1 MTMNST
7 ISSKNSA
14 DRKGYMNK
22 YLKTLE
28 LDKILQMLAEHA
40 SNAETRR
47 MALALRPDNDLER
60 VRYEC
65 LKTSQALELSV
76 QYGTPP
82 FSDFKDVTS
91 AAARAASGA
100 VISLRDLMD
109 IAVMLRQIK
118 ALADWYSHC
127 ENVETELSY
136 LFSRLQPNDWLL
148 EKLERSIISETEIS
162 DAASPELAAIRRKI
176 NKAGMQLRETLDK
189 MVKNKTTQQYLQE
202 SSVTIRDGRFVLPVK
217 SEYRGQ
223 VSGLIHDTSA
233 TGQTIFI
240 EPMAIVEANNDIR
253 ILEGKEQ
260 EEIERIIRQLC
271 RDCGDYSE
279 ILKENY
285 KVCTELNL
293 YFAKSNLA
301 ARLKC
306 SLPGITDDGVI
317 FLKKARHPLLD
328 RNKAVPIDLSL
339 GEDYQTLIITGPNTG
354 GKTVALKTAGLLSAM
369 VMCGLLIPVA
379 DGSRISLF
387 DHILADI
394 GDSQSIEQNLSTF
407 SSHTNKVIEILGTA
421 DESSLV
427 LLDELGSGTD
437 PVEGAALAVAIIRRL
452 MSSGAK
458 VMVTTHYQ
466 ELKVFAIDSPDVEN
480 ASCEFDIDTL
490 RPTYR
495 LIVGSPGKSNA
506 FAISESL
513 GMPKDIIDDAK
524 SSVSEANSRLED
536 VIGKLEAARLELEH
550 QKDDI
555 SRLKAQTKEHEETIR
570 KEREQLEAAKADEM
584 EKARLRA
591 MTIIEQTKAESNE
604 LLDELEK
611 LRKEKDKKDFSS
623 NVSGMKSRTKQSFN
637 KMYDTA
643 NPVDGRDP
651 NEGYVLPR
659 KLKRGD
665 TVYVVDLQRKGIV
678 SGEPDGSD
686 FVFVQMGVMKT
697 KMNIS
702 RLRLEEPPKVTVGNK
717 PAKKNRNMNKVGVKA
732 ERRGRMELDIRGCAC
747 NDGVYQLDSFIDQAV
762 MSNISTVTII
772 HGKGTGLLRSAV
784 HKRLKSHPS
793 VKSFRLG
800 VFGEGEDGVTVAE
813 LK

>member
-1 MTMNST
+1 
-7 ISSKNSA
+7 
-14 DRKGYMNK
+14 MNK

-28 LDKILQMLAEHA
+28 LDKILDMLAELA
-40 SNAETRR
+40 SNEATRK
-47 MALALRPDNDLER
+47 MALELRPDCDLER

-76 QYGTPP
+76 QFGTPP
-82 FSDFKDVTS
+82 FSNFKDITS
-91 AAARAASGA
+91 TAARAKSGA

-109 IAVMLRQIK
+109 IAAMLRQIK
-118 ALADWYSHC
+118 GLADWYKHC
-127 ENVETELSY
+127 ENIETELSY

-148 EKLERSIISETEIS
+148 EKLERSIISENEIA

-176 NKAGMQLRETLDK
+176 NRAGMQLRETLDK
-189 MVKNKTTQQYLQE
+189 MVKSKTTQQYLQE

-217 SEYRGQ
+217 SEHRGQ
-223 VSGLIHDTSA
+223 ISGLIHDTSA

-253 ILEGKEQ
+253 ILQGKEQ
-260 EEIERIIRQLC
+260 EEIERIICELC
-271 RDCGDYSE
+271 RDCGDYAD
-279 ILKENY
+279 ILAENY

-301 ARLKC
+301 AKLNC
-306 SLPGITDDGVI
+306 SLPEITDDGKI
-317 FLKKARHPLLD
+317 YLKKARHPLID
-328 RNKAVPIDLSL
+328 KNKAVPIELSL
-339 GEDYQTLIITGPNTG
+339 GEEYQTLIITGPNTG

-369 VMCGLLIPVA
+369 TMCGLLIPVA
-379 DGSRISLF
+379 DGSRISVF
-387 DHILADI
+387 SHILADI

-437 PVEGAALAVAIIRRL
+437 PVEGAALAIAVIRRL
-452 MSSGAK
+452 MENGAK
-458 VMVTTHYQ
+458 IMVTTHYQ
-466 ELKVFAIDSPDVEN
+466 ELKVFAIDSPSVQN
-480 ASCEFDIDTL
+480 ASCEFDIATL

-513 GMPKDIIDDAK
+513 GMPSDIIEDAK
-524 SSVSEANSRLED
+524 GRVSDANTRLEE
-536 VIGKLEAARLELEH
+536 VIGKLEASRLELEREKE
-550 QKDDI
+550 QI
-555 SRLKAQTKEHEETIR
+555 TRLRIQAQEHESAVR
-570 KEREQLEAAKADEM
+570 KEREELEAAKSDEL

-604 LLDELEK
+604 LIDELEK

-623 NVSGMKSRTKQSFN
+623 NVSGMKSKAKQSFN
-637 KMYDTA
+637 KMFDTA
-643 NPVDGRDP
+643 NPVDKRDP

-665 TVYVVDLQRKGIV
+665 TVYVVDLQRKGII
-678 SGEPDGSD
+678 SGDPDGSE

-702 RLRLEEPPKVTVGNK
+702 RLRLEEPEKVTYNNKNKSSRKVG
-717 PAKKNRNMNKVGVKA
+717 RVGVKA
-732 ERRGRMELDIRGCAC
+732 ERRGKMELDIRGSAC
-747 NDGVYQLDSFIDQAV
+747 DDGVCEVDAFIDQAV

-772 HGKGTGLLRSAV
+772 HGKGTGLLRKAV
-784 HKRLKSHPS
+784 HQRLRSHPS

-800 VFGEGEDGVTVAE
+800 LFGEGEDGVTVVE

>member
-1 MTMNST
+1 M
-7 ISSKNSA
+7 
-14 DRKGYMNK
+14 DK

-28 LDKILQMLAEHA
+28 LDKILDMLADLT
-40 SNAETRR
+40 SNEETRR
-47 MALALRPDNDLER
+47 MALEVRPDNDLER

-65 LKTSQALELSV
+65 LKTSQAFSLSV
-76 QYGTPP
+76 QFGTPP
-82 FSDFKDVTS
+82 FSNFKDISTV
-91 AAARAASGA
+91 AARAASGA

-109 IAVMLRQIK
+109 IAAMLRQIK

-148 EKLERSIISETEIS
+148 EKLERSIISDNEIA

-176 NKAGMQLRETLDK
+176 NRAGMQLRETLDK
-189 MVKNKTTQQYLQE
+189 MIKNKTTQQYLQE
-202 SSVTIRDGRFVLPVK
+202 SNVTIRDGRFVLPVK

-223 VSGLIHDTSA
+223 VSGLVHDTSA

-271 RDCGDYSE
+271 RDCGDYAE
-279 ILKENY
+279 ILTENY

-301 ARLKC
+301 AKLNC
-306 SLPGITDDGVI
+306 SLPEITDDGKMH
-317 FLKKARHPLLD
+317 LKKARHPLID
-328 RNKAVPIDLSL
+328 KNKAVPVDISL
-339 GEDYQTLIITGPNTG
+339 GEDYQALIITGPNTG
-354 GKTVALKTAGLLSAM
+354 GKTVSLKTAGLLAAM
-369 VMCGLLIPVA
+369 TMCGLLIPCA
-379 DGSRISLF
+379 DGSRISVY

-421 DESSLV
+421 DERSLV

-437 PVEGAALAVAIIRRL
+437 PVEGAALAISIIRRL
-452 MSSGAK
+452 MENGAK
-458 VMVTTHYQ
+458 IMVTTHYQ
-466 ELKVFAIDSPDVEN
+466 ELKVFAIDSSGVEN
-480 ASCEFDIDTL
+480 ASCEFDIETL

-513 GMPKDIIDDAK
+513 GMPSDIIRDAK
-524 SSVSEANSRLED
+524 SRVSEANTRLEE
-536 VIGKLEAARLELEH
+536 VIGKLEASRIELER
-550 QKDDI
+550 QKEEI
-555 SRLKAQTKEHEETIR
+555 SRLRAETATHEEAIR
-570 KEREQLEAAKADEM
+570 REREEIEAAKADEL

-604 LLDELEK
+604 LIDELEK
-611 LRKEKDKKDFSS
+611 LRKEKDKKDFSA
-623 NVSGMKSRTKQSFN
+623 NVSGMKSKTKQSFN

-643 NPVDGRDP
+643 NPVEKRDP
-651 NEGYVLPR
+651 SEGYVLPR
-659 KLKRGD
+659 KLRRGD
-665 TVYVVDLQRKGIV
+665 TVYVVDLQRKGII
-678 SGEPDGSD
+678 SGDPDGSD

-702 RLRLEEPPKVTVGNK
+702 RLRLEEPQKVTVGSK
-717 PAKKNRNMNKVGVKA
+717 PLRPNRKMNKIGVKA
-732 ERRGRMELDIRGCAC
+732 ERRGKMELDIRGCAC
-747 NDGVYQLDSFIDQAV
+747 DDGVYQLDAFIDQAV

-772 HGKGTGLLRSAV
+772 HGKGTGLLRQAV

-800 VFGEGEDGVTVAE
+800 LFGEGEDGVTVAE

>member
-1 MTMNST
+1 M
-7 ISSKNSA
+7 
-14 DRKGYMNK
+14 DK

-28 LDKILQMLAEHA
+28 LDKILDMLAELT
-40 SNAETRR
+40 SNEETRR
-47 MALALRPDNDLER
+47 MALEIRPDNDLER

-65 LKTSQALELSV
+65 LKTSQAFSLSV
-76 QYGTPP
+76 QFGTPP
-82 FSDFKDVTS
+82 FSNFKDISTV
-91 AAARAASGA
+91 AARAASGA

-109 IAVMLRQIK
+109 ITAMLRQIK

-148 EKLERSIISETEIS
+148 EKLERSIISDNEIA

-176 NKAGMQLRETLDK
+176 NRAGMQLRETLDK
-189 MVKNKTTQQYLQE
+189 MIKNKTTQQYLQE
-202 SSVTIRDGRFVLPVK
+202 SNVTIRDERFVLPVK

-223 VSGLIHDTSA
+223 VSGLVHDTSA

-271 RDCGDYSE
+271 RDCGDYAE
-279 ILKENY
+279 ILTENY
-285 KVCTELNL
+285 KVCTELDL

-301 ARLKC
+301 AKLNC
-306 SLPGITDDGVI
+306 SLPEITDDGKMH
-317 FLKKARHPLLD
+317 LKKARHPLISKS
-328 RNKAVPIDLSL
+328 KAVPVDISL
-339 GEDYQTLIITGPNTG
+339 GEDYQALIITGPNTG
-354 GKTVALKTAGLLSAM
+354 GKTVSLKTAGLLAAM
-369 VMCGLLIPVA
+369 TMCGLLIPCA
-379 DGSRISLF
+379 DGSSISVY

-421 DESSLV
+421 DEKSLV

-437 PVEGAALAVAIIRRL
+437 PVEGAALAISIIRRL
-452 MSSGAK
+452 MENGAK
-458 VMVTTHYQ
+458 IMVTTHYQ
-466 ELKVFAIDSPDVEN
+466 ELKVFAIDSSGVEN
-480 ASCEFDIDTL
+480 ASCEFDIETL

-513 GMPKDIIDDAK
+513 GMPSDIISDAK
-524 SSVSEANSRLED
+524 SRVSEANSRLEE
-536 VIGKLEAARLELEH
+536 VIGKLEASRIELER
-550 QKDDI
+550 QKEEI
-555 SRLKAQTKEHEETIR
+555 SRLRAETAAHEEAIR
-570 KEREQLEAAKADEM
+570 REREEIEAAKADEL

-604 LLDELEK
+604 LIDELEK
-611 LRKEKDKKDFSS
+611 LRKEKDKKDFSA
-623 NVSGMKSRTKQSFN
+623 NVSGMKSKTKQSFN

-643 NPVDGRDP
+643 NPVEKRDP

-659 KLKRGD
+659 KLRRGD
-665 TVYVVDLQRKGIV
+665 TVYVVDLQRKGII
-678 SGEPDGSD
+678 SGDPDGSD

-702 RLRLEEPPKVTVGNK
+702 RLRLEEPQKVTVGSK
-717 PAKKNRNMNKVGVKA
+717 PLRPNRKMNKIGVKA
-732 ERRGRMELDIRGCAC
+732 ERRGKMELDIRGCAC
-747 NDGVYQLDSFIDQAV
+747 DDGVYQLDAFIDQAV

-772 HGKGTGLLRSAV
+772 HGKGTGLLRQAV

-800 VFGEGEDGVTVAE
+800 LFGEGEDGVTVAE

>member
-1 MTMNST
+1 
-7 ISSKNSA
+7 
-14 DRKGYMNK
+14 MNK

-28 LDKILQMLAEHA
+28 LDKILDMLAELA
-40 SNAETRR
+40 SNEATRK
-47 MALALRPDNDLER
+47 MALELRPDCDLER

-76 QYGTPP
+76 QFGTPP
-82 FSDFKDVTS
+82 FSNFKDITS
-91 AAARAASGA
+91 TAARAKSGA

-109 IAVMLRQIK
+109 IAAMLRQIK
-118 ALADWYSHC
+118 GLADWYKHC
-127 ENVETELSY
+127 ENIETELSY

-148 EKLERSIISETEIS
+148 EKLERSIISENEIA

-176 NKAGMQLRETLDK
+176 NRAGMQLRETLDK
-189 MVKNKTTQQYLQE
+189 MVKSKTTQQYLQE

-217 SEYRGQ
+217 SEHRGQ
-223 VSGLIHDTSA
+223 ISGLIHDTSA

-253 ILEGKEQ
+253 ILQGKEQ
-260 EEIERIIRQLC
+260 EEIERIICELC
-271 RDCGDYSE
+271 RDCGDYAD
-279 ILKENY
+279 ILAENY

-301 ARLKC
+301 AKLNC
-306 SLPGITDDGVI
+306 SLPEITDDGKI
-317 FLKKARHPLLD
+317 YLKKARHPLID
-328 RNKAVPIDLSL
+328 KNKAVPIELSL
-339 GEDYQTLIITGPNTG
+339 GEEYQTLIITGPNTG

-369 VMCGLLIPVA
+369 TMCGLLIPVA
-379 DGSRISLF
+379 DGSRISVF
-387 DHILADI
+387 SHILADI

-437 PVEGAALAVAIIRRL
+437 PVEGAALAIAVIRRL
-452 MSSGAK
+452 MENGAK
-458 VMVTTHYQ
+458 IMVTTHYQ
-466 ELKVFAIDSPDVEN
+466 ELKVFAIDSPSVQN
-480 ASCEFDIDTL
+480 ASCEFDIATL

-513 GMPKDIIDDAK
+513 GMPSDIIEDAK
-524 SSVSEANSRLED
+524 GRVSDANTRLEE
-536 VIGKLEAARLELEH
+536 VIGKLEASRLELEREKE
-550 QKDDI
+550 QITKLRI
-555 SRLKAQTKEHEETIR
+555 QAQEHESAVR
-570 KEREQLEAAKADEM
+570 KEREEIEAAKSDEL

-623 NVSGMKSRTKQSFN
+623 NVSGMKSKTKQSFN
-637 KMYDTA
+637 KMFDTA
-643 NPVDGRDP
+643 NPVDKRDP

-665 TVYVVDLQRKGIV
+665 TVYVVDLQRKGII
-678 SGEPDGSD
+678 SGEPDGSE

-702 RLRLEEPPKVTVGNK
+702 RLRLEEPEKVTYNNKNK
-717 PAKKNRNMNKVGVKA
+717 PSRKVGRVGVKA
-732 ERRGRMELDIRGCAC
+732 ERRGKMELDIRGSAC
-747 NDGVYQLDSFIDQAV
+747 DDGIYELDAFIDQAV

-772 HGKGTGLLRSAV
+772 HGKGTGLLRKAV
-784 HKRLKSHPS
+784 HQRLRSHPS
-793 VKSFRLG
+793 VKNFRLG
-800 VFGEGEDGVTVAE
+800 LFGEGEDGVTVVE

>member
-1 MTMNST
+1 
-7 ISSKNSA
+7 
-14 DRKGYMNK
+14 MNK

-28 LDKILQMLAEHA
+28 LDKILDMLAELA
-40 SNAETRR
+40 SNEATRK
-47 MALALRPDNDLER
+47 MALELRPDCDLER

-76 QYGTPP
+76 QFGTPP
-82 FSDFKDVTS
+82 FSNFKDITS
-91 AAARAASGA
+91 TAARAKSGA

-109 IAVMLRQIK
+109 IAAMLRQIK
-118 ALADWYSHC
+118 GLADWYKHC
-127 ENVETELSY
+127 ENIETELSY

-148 EKLERSIISETEIS
+148 EKLERSIISENEIA

-176 NKAGMQLRETLDK
+176 NRAGMQLRETLDK
-189 MVKNKTTQQYLQE
+189 MVKSKITQQYLQE

-217 SEYRGQ
+217 SEHRGQ
-223 VSGLIHDTSA
+223 ISGLIHDTSA

-253 ILEGKEQ
+253 ILQGKEQ
-260 EEIERIIRQLC
+260 EEIERIICELC
-271 RDCGDYSE
+271 RDCGDYAD
-279 ILKENY
+279 ILAENY

-301 ARLKC
+301 AKLNC
-306 SLPGITDDGVI
+306 SLPEITDDGKI
-317 FLKKARHPLLD
+317 YLKKARHPLID
-328 RNKAVPIDLSL
+328 KNKAVPIELSL
-339 GEDYQTLIITGPNTG
+339 GEEYQTLIITGPNTG

-369 VMCGLLIPVA
+369 TMCGLLIPVA
-379 DGSRISLF
+379 DGSRISVF
-387 DHILADI
+387 SHILADI

-437 PVEGAALAVAIIRRL
+437 PVEGAALAIAVIRRL
-452 MSSGAK
+452 MENGAK
-458 VMVTTHYQ
+458 IMVTTHYQ
-466 ELKVFAIDSPDVEN
+466 ELKVFAIDSPSVQN
-480 ASCEFDIDTL
+480 ASCEFDISTL

-513 GMPKDIIDDAK
+513 GMPSDIIEDAK
-524 SSVSEANSRLED
+524 GRVSDANTRLEE
-536 VIGKLEAARLELEH
+536 VIGKLEASRLELEREKEKITKLRI
-550 QKDDI
+550 Q
-555 SRLKAQTKEHEETIR
+555 AQEHESAVR
-570 KEREQLEAAKADEM
+570 KEREEIEAAKSDEL

-623 NVSGMKSRTKQSFN
+623 NVSGMKSKTKQSFN
-637 KMYDTA
+637 KMFDTA
-643 NPVDGRDP
+643 NPVDKRDP

-665 TVYVVDLQRKGIV
+665 TVYVVDLQRKGII
-678 SGEPDGSD
+678 SGDPDGSE

-702 RLRLEEPPKVTVGNK
+702 RLRLEEPEKVTYNN
-717 PAKKNRNMNKVGVKA
+717 KNRSSRKVGRVGVKA
-732 ERRGRMELDIRGCAC
+732 ERRGKMELDIRGSAC
-747 NDGVYQLDSFIDQAV
+747 DDGVYELDAFIDQAV

-772 HGKGTGLLRSAV
+772 HGKGTGLLRKAV
-784 HKRLKSHPS
+784 HQRLRSHPS
-793 VKSFRLG
+793 VKNFRLG
-800 VFGEGEDGVTVAE
+800 LFGEGEDGVTVVE

>member
-1 MTMNST
+1 M
-7 ISSKNSA
+7 
-14 DRKGYMNK
+14 DK

-28 LDKILQMLAEHA
+28 LDKILDMLADLT
-40 SNAETRR
+40 SNEETRR
-47 MALALRPDNDLER
+47 MALEVRPDNDLER

-65 LKTSQALELSV
+65 LKTSQAFSLSV
-76 QYGTPP
+76 QFGTPP
-82 FSDFKDVTS
+82 FSNFKDISTV
-91 AAARAASGA
+91 AARAASGA

-109 IAVMLRQIK
+109 IAAMLRQIK

-148 EKLERSIISETEIS
+148 EKLERSIISDNEIA

-176 NKAGMQLRETLDK
+176 NRAGMQLRETLDK
-189 MVKNKTTQQYLQE
+189 MIKNKTTQQYLQE
-202 SSVTIRDGRFVLPVK
+202 SNVTIRDGRFVLPVK

-223 VSGLIHDTSA
+223 VSGLVHDTSA

-271 RDCGDYSE
+271 RDCGDYAE
-279 ILKENY
+279 ILTENY

-301 ARLKC
+301 AKLNC
-306 SLPGITDDGVI
+306 SLPEITDDGKMH
-317 FLKKARHPLLD
+317 LKKARHPLID
-328 RNKAVPIDLSL
+328 KSKAVPVDISL
-339 GEDYQTLIITGPNTG
+339 GEDYQALIITGPNTG
-354 GKTVALKTAGLLSAM
+354 GKTVSLKTAGLLAAM
-369 VMCGLLIPVA
+369 TMCGLLIPCA
-379 DGSRISLF
+379 DGSRISVY

-421 DESSLV
+421 DERSLV

-437 PVEGAALAVAIIRRL
+437 PVEGAALAISIIRRL
-452 MSSGAK
+452 MENGAK
-458 VMVTTHYQ
+458 IMVTTHYQ
-466 ELKVFAIDSPDVEN
+466 ELKVFAIDSSGVEN
-480 ASCEFDIDTL
+480 ASCEFDIETL

-513 GMPKDIIDDAK
+513 GMPSDIIRDAK
-524 SSVSEANSRLED
+524 SRVSEANTRLEE
-536 VIGKLEAARLELEH
+536 VIGKLEASRIELER
-550 QKDDI
+550 QKEEI
-555 SRLKAQTKEHEETIR
+555 SRLKAETAAHEEAIR
-570 KEREQLEAAKADEM
+570 REREEIEAAKADEL

-604 LLDELEK
+604 LIDELEK
-611 LRKEKDKKDFSS
+611 LRKEKDKKDFST
-623 NVSGMKSRTKQSFN
+623 NVSGMKSKTKQSFN

-643 NPVDGRDP
+643 NPVEKRDP

-659 KLKRGD
+659 KLRRGD
-665 TVYVVDLQRKGIV
+665 TVYVVDLQRKGII
-678 SGEPDGSD
+678 SGDPDGSD

-702 RLRLEEPPKVTVGNK
+702 RLRLEEPQKVTVGSK
-717 PAKKNRNMNKVGVKA
+717 PLRPNRKMNKIGVKA
-732 ERRGRMELDIRGCAC
+732 ERRGKMELDIRGCAC
-747 NDGVYQLDSFIDQAV
+747 DDGVYQLDAFIDQAV

-772 HGKGTGLLRSAV
+772 HGKGTGLLRQAV

-800 VFGEGEDGVTVAE
+800 LFGEGEDGVTVAE

>member
-1 MTMNST
+1 
-7 ISSKNSA
+7 
-14 DRKGYMNK
+14 MNK
-22 YLKTLE
+22 YLRTLE
-28 LDKILQMLAEHA
+28 LDKILAMLAEHT
-40 SNAETRR
+40 SNEETRR
-47 MALALRPDNDLER
+47 MALAVRPYDDLQTIR
-60 VRYEC
+60 NEC
-65 LKTSQALELSV
+65 RKVSQALSLSV
-76 QYGTPP
+76 QFGTPP
-82 FSDFKDVTS
+82 FSSFKDVSTS
-91 AAARAASGA
+91 AARAKSGA

-109 IAVMLRQIK
+109 IAAMLRQIK
-118 ALADWYSHC
+118 GLADWYSHC
-127 ENVETELSY
+127 ENVETDLDY
-136 LFSRLQPNDWLL
+136 LFSRLSPNDWLL
-148 EKLERSIISETEIS
+148 EKLERSIISDTEIS

-176 NKAGMQLRETLDK
+176 NRAEIQLRETLDK
-189 MVKNKTTQQYLQE
+189 MIKNKTTQQYLQE

-253 ILEGKEQ
+253 LLEGKEQ
-260 EEIERIIRQLC
+260 EEIERIIAELC
-271 RDCGDYSE
+271 RDCGDYAD
-279 ILKENY
+279 ILCENY
-285 KVCTELNL
+285 KICTELNL

-301 ARLKC
+301 ARLNC
-306 SLPGITDDGVI
+306 TLPEINDDGRVH
-317 FLKKARHPLLD
+317 LKKARHPLID
-328 RNKAVPIDLSL
+328 KNKAVPIDLSL
-339 GEDYQTLIITGPNTG
+339 GEEYQALIITGPNTG
-354 GKTVALKTAGLLSAM
+354 GKTVALKTLGLLSAM
-369 VMCGLLIPVA
+369 TMCGLLIPVS
-379 DGSRISLF
+379 DGSSITIFS
-387 DHILADI
+387 HILADI

-407 SSHTNKVIEILGTA
+407 SSHTNKVIEIINTA
-421 DESSLV
+421 DERSLV

-437 PVEGAALAVAIIRRL
+437 PVEGAALAVAVIKRL
-452 MSSGAK
+452 MDNGARI
-458 VMVTTHYQ
+458 MVTTHYQ
-466 ELKVFAIDSPDVEN
+466 ELKVFAINSPDVEN
-480 ASCEFDIDTL
+480 ASCEFDIETL

-513 GMPKDIIDDAK
+513 GMPSDIIAEAKTLVSDANTK
-524 SSVSEANSRLED
+524 LEE
-536 VIGKLEAARLELEH
+536 VIGKLEETRLELER

-555 SRLKAQTKEHEETIR
+555 VRLKRQAQEHEEAVR
-570 KEREQLEAAKADEM
+570 KEREELEKAKSAEL
-584 EKARLRA
+584 EKARMRA

-611 LRKEKDKKDFSS
+611 LRKEKEKKNFSE

-643 NPVDGRDP
+643 NPVDNRDP
-651 NEGYVLPR
+651 NADYVLPR
-659 KLKRGD
+659 KLRRGD

-702 RLRLEEPPKVTVGNK
+702 RLRLEEPEKVEFKNKSVKKVG
-717 PAKKNRNMNKVGVKA
+717 RVGVKA
-732 ERRGRMELDIRGCAC
+732 ERRGKMELDIRGCAC
-747 NDGVYQLDSFIDQAV
+747 DDGVYQLDSFIDRAV

-784 HKRLKSHPS
+784 HQRLKSHPS
-793 VKSFRLG
+793 VKTFRLG
-800 VFGEGEDGVTVAE
+800 LFGEGEDGVTIAE

>member
-1 MTMNST
+1 
-7 ISSKNSA
+7 
-14 DRKGYMNK
+14 MNK

-28 LDKILQMLAEHA
+28 LDKILDMLSELA
-40 SNAETRR
+40 SNEATRK
-47 MALALRPDNDLER
+47 MALELRPDCDLER

-76 QYGTPP
+76 QFGTPP
-82 FSDFKDVTS
+82 FSNFKDITS
-91 AAARAASGA
+91 TAARAKSGA

-109 IAVMLRQIK
+109 IAAMLRQIK
-118 ALADWYSHC
+118 GLADWYKHC
-127 ENVETELSY
+127 ENIETELSY

-148 EKLERSIISETEIS
+148 EKLERSIISENEIA

-176 NKAGMQLRETLDK
+176 NRAGMQLRETLDK
-189 MVKNKTTQQYLQE
+189 MVKSKTTQQYLQE

-217 SEYRGQ
+217 SEHRGQ
-223 VSGLIHDTSA
+223 ISGLIHDTSA

-253 ILEGKEQ
+253 ILQGKEQ
-260 EEIERIIRQLC
+260 EEIERIICELC
-271 RDCGDYSE
+271 RDCGDYAD
-279 ILKENY
+279 ILAENY

-301 ARLKC
+301 AKLNC
-306 SLPGITDDGVI
+306 SLPEITDDGKI
-317 FLKKARHPLLD
+317 YLKKARHPLID
-328 RNKAVPIDLSL
+328 KNKAVPIELSL
-339 GEDYQTLIITGPNTG
+339 GEEYQTLIITGPNTG

-369 VMCGLLIPVA
+369 TMCGLLIPVA
-379 DGSRISLF
+379 DGSRISVF
-387 DHILADI
+387 SHILADI

-437 PVEGAALAVAIIRRL
+437 PVEGAALAIAVIRRL
-452 MSSGAK
+452 MENGAK
-458 VMVTTHYQ
+458 IMVTTHYQ
-466 ELKVFAIDSPDVEN
+466 ELKVFAIDSPSVQN
-480 ASCEFDIDTL
+480 ASCEFDIATL

-513 GMPKDIIDDAK
+513 GMPSDIIEDAK
-524 SSVSEANSRLED
+524 GRVSDANTRLEE
-536 VIGKLEAARLELEH
+536 VIGKLEASRLELEREKE
-550 QKDDI
+550 QITKLRI
-555 SRLKAQTKEHEETIR
+555 QAQEHESAVR
-570 KEREQLEAAKADEM
+570 KEREEIEAAKSDEL

-623 NVSGMKSRTKQSFN
+623 NVSGMKSKTKQSFN
-637 KMYDTA
+637 KMFDTA
-643 NPVDGRDP
+643 NPVDKRDP

-665 TVYVVDLQRKGIV
+665 TVYVVDLQRKGII
-678 SGEPDGSD
+678 SGEPDGSE

-702 RLRLEEPPKVTVGNK
+702 RLRLEEPEKVTYNNKNK
-717 PAKKNRNMNKVGVKA
+717 PSRKVGRVGVKA
-732 ERRGRMELDIRGCAC
+732 ERRGKMELDIRGSAC
-747 NDGVYQLDSFIDQAV
+747 DDGIYELDAFIDQAV

-772 HGKGTGLLRSAV
+772 HGKGTGLLRKAV
-784 HKRLKSHPS
+784 HQRLRSHPS
-793 VKSFRLG
+793 VKNFRLG
-800 VFGEGEDGVTVAE
+800 LFGEGEDGVTVVE